1 MDLIGE
7 EEEEKDHG
15 SSYMSDESSH
25 QNFTLGAGGKPCNNE
40 SPIQLT
46 RCSPLC
52 LMTLKARA

>member
-25 QNFTLGAGGKPCNNE
+25 QNFTLGAGGKPCNNNFSNSVDKMLSIVPDDIE
-40 SPIQLT
+40 S
-46 RCSPLC
+46 
-52 LMTLKARA
+52 